1 MLLKELVN
9 NQELQKTAVYGLE
22 INAQDVDLVDSLPQS
37 IEEVGL
43 VLKLDDDS
51 MIDESLLD
59 VLITLR
65 LKNIDV
71 VLEVPS
77 QLVANNNVEIK
88 YLLQLA
94 SNADFAVAF
103 LPPGHNLVGDSLTV
117 EQYKAIVK
125 SATSEMLSKPN
136 FDKFVY
142 PVSSFFEYLMLEQI
156 LSAEDLKDFRPE
168 NEFIK
173 ENFASVL
180 TKQDSDDFKAEIR
193 ELVHNFYGG
202 AQEFSIF
209 SKSLIESLR
218 DKSKQ
223 MYKEQV
229 EIDIRNNPPQNTD
242 SDTENPN
249 IKSSSN

>member
-9 NQELQKTAVYGLE
+9 NQDLQKTAVYGLE
-22 INAQDVDLVDSLPQS
+22 INEQDVELVDSLPES

-43 VLKLDDDS
+43 VLKLDADS

-77 QLVANNNVEIK
+77 QLVAQNNVEIK

-103 LPPGHNLVGDSLTV
+103 LPPGHALVGDSLTV
-117 EQYKAIVK
+117 EQYKQIVK
-125 SATSEMLSKPN
+125 NTTTEMLAKPN

-156 LSAEDLKDFRPE
+156 LSEEDLKEFRPE

-180 TKQDSDDFKAEIR
+180 TKQDSDDFKSEIR
-193 ELVHNFYGG
+193 ALVHQFYGG
-202 AQEFSIF
+202 KEEFTIF

-229 EIDIRNNPPQNTD
+229 EIDIRNNPQQD
-242 SDTENPN
+242 AENPN
-249 IKSSSN
+249 INSSSN